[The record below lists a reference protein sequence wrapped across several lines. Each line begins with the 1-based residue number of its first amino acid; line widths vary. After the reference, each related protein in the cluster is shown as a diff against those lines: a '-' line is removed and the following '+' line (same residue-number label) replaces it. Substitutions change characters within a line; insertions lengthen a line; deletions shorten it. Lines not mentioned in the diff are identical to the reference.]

1 MNKGE
6 ALSEAAQNMVRITV
20 NSREW
25 TSEPAPAKV
34 RIVVNRRISDLW

>member
-6 ALSEAAQNMVRITV
+6 ALSEAAWDMVRTTV

-34 RIVVNRRISDLW
+34 RNLVNRRISRLW